1 MLISSGNFDKSNK
14 LGEGSFAIVYKGH
27 AGAHRNQLLQ
37 AARDPAEAAL
47 IAEWPAV
54 VAIKVDKKKEVKGED
69 GAKAEARE
77 AYRLKAEAEEI
88 LVCSKYRHRFMC
100 SLLGGSVDGPTRCLV
115 FEHCPGGSIKERMRG
130 TVIDART
137 GKPFPPL
144 TWEHRLR
151 LAAQTC
157 SALEYLHVAGTAT
170 QKATTHA

>member
-1 MLISSGNFDKSNK
+1 MQFALLKLMSGNFDIGNK

-27 AGAHRNQLLQ
+27 VGAHRNRLLQ

-47 IAEWPAV
+47 IAEWPDV

-115 FEHCPGGSIKERMRG
+115 FQYCPGGSIRREPTEGEHIRTRAS
-130 TVIDART
+130 DFLWADEPAR
-137 GKPFPPL
+137 
-144 TWEHRLR
+144 
-151 LAAQTC
+151 
-157 SALEYLHVAGTAT
+157 
-170 QKATTHA
+170 